1 MRRWHFSHS
10 KPRPTRLRSKITVS
24 RPFLNSMLIPR
35 TRNPCIPSSF
45 VKQLGRIWWDLPS
58 VYLVL
63 NAGRISYQ
71 MLLFLQLTFTII
83 RHEPIKVTLA
93 VRNER
98 IKNPCGFTTLPLP
111 LSHHYV
117 DY

>member
-45 VKQLGRIWWDLPS
+45 VRQLGRIWWDLPS
-58 VYLVL
+58 VYFVV

-83 RHEPIKVTLA
+83 RHEPNFVTLLT
-93 VRNER
+93 NSTKEEE
-98 IKNPCGFTTLPLP
+98 
-111 LSHHYV
+111 
-117 DY
+117 

>member
-58 VYLVL
+58 VYFVL

-83 RHEPIKVTLA
+83 RHEPPFIMLHQFLDRSTVFRA
-93 VRNER
+93 DIGGRPVE
-98 IKNPCGFTTLPLP
+98 
-111 LSHHYV
+111 
-117 DY
+117 